1 VVSPELFRDVMARF
15 ASGVTIVTTAGER
28 GYHGVTVTAF
38 CSVSLEPPLVLIC
51 IDRSIQ
57 SHRLIAEAPAWVI
70 NFLARDQEVL
80 AEQFSGRAPLADPAF
95 RRVPHRIGALGPP
108 LIEGCLAWIECRPW
122 AAYDGGD
129 HTIFVGEVASLEL
142 GPSDDPLIYY
152 NREFQEL
159 AWG

>member
-1 VVSPELFRDVMARF
+1 MVSPELFRDVMARF
-15 ASGVTIVTTAGER
+15 ASGVTVVTTAGER

-70 NFLARDQEVL
+70 NFLARDQEFL

-95 RRVPHRIGALGPP
+95 RRVPHRTGTLGPP

>member
-1 VVSPELFRDVMARF
+1 MVSPELFRNVMARF
-15 ASGVTIVTTAGER
+15 AIGVTVVTTASER

-38 CSVSLEPPLVLIC
+38 CSVSLDPPLVLVC

-57 SHRLIAEAPAWVI
+57 SHRLIAEAQSWAI
-70 NFLARDQEVL
+70 NVLARDQEFL

-159 AWG
+159 AWR